1 MPRTSGTPATSKS
14 RSSKPTAPSRPLLV
28 IDGDSFTHRAYHAL
42 PKSIRRA
49 GKRPGNA
56 IVGFANTLIRLW
68 QSEQP
73 RAVIAGWDTL
83 EAATYRHEALESYQA
98 GREFD
103 DELIEQLELTPDF
116 VAACGFANARAAGYE
131 ADDFLAAAAK
141 REEKRGGTVL
151 VASGDR
157 DSFQLASDR
166 VTILY
171 PISGGGMARITPAE
185 VRERYGVEPRQ
196 VPDFIALRGD
206 PSDGIPGAKGVGA
219 IGAANLLAHFATLE
233 DAFAAGRFAAQA
245 DTLRL
250 YRKIATMDAKAPLPR
265 VADMKPTWAKA
276 AALAAE
282 WGLNALAGRLEKLA
296 EEGA

>member
-1 MPRTSGTPATSKS
+1 M
-14 RSSKPTAPSRPLLV
+14 PTASRKPKSPRNAPSSRPLLV
-28 IDGDSFTHRAYHAL
+28 VDGDSFTHRAYHAL

-56 IVGFANTLIRLW
+56 LVGFANTLIRLW

-73 RAVIAGWDTL
+73 RAVVVGWDTL
-83 EAATYRHEALESYQA
+83 EEPTYRHEALESYQA
-98 GREFD
+98 GRDFD
-103 DELIEQLELTPDF
+103 DEIVEQLAIVPEF
-116 VAACGFANARAAGYE
+116 VAACGFANAHGAGYE

-141 REEKRGGTVL
+141 REEKRGGTAL

-166 VTILY
+166 TTILY

-185 VRERYGVEPRQ
+185 VRERYGVNPMQ

-219 IGAANLLAHFATLE
+219 IGAANVLTQFATLE
-233 DAFAAGRFAAQA
+233 DAFAAGRFSAQA

-265 VADMKPTWAKA
+265 FGDMTPTWDKA
-276 AALAAE
+276 AALASE
-282 WGLNALAGRLEKLA
+282 WGLGALAGRLEKMG
-296 EEGA
+296 EEA

>member
-1 MPRTSGTPATSKS
+1 MATASRRPTKPKPQRETPAV
-14 RSSKPTAPSRPLLV
+14 PPRPLLV
-28 IDGDSFTHRAYHAL
+28 IDGDSFTHRTYHAL

-68 QSEQP
+68 QAEKP
-73 RAVIAGWDTL
+73 RAVLAAWDTL
-83 EAATYRHEALESYQA
+83 EEPTYRHEALESYQA
-98 GREFD
+98 GRDFD
-103 DELIEQLELTPDF
+103 DEIVEQLALVPEF
-116 VAACGFANARAAGYE
+116 VAACGFANAHAAGYE

-157 DSFQLASDR
+157 DSFQLASAQT
-166 VTILY
+166 TILY
-171 PISGGGMARITPAE
+171 PISGGGMARIAPAE
-185 VRERYGVEPRQ
+185 VRERYGVDPVQ

-219 IGAANLLAHFATLE
+219 IGAANLLAQFPTLE
-233 DAFAAGRFAAQA
+233 EAFAAGRFAQQA

-250 YRKIATMDAKAPLPR
+250 YRQIATMNVKAPLPR
-265 VADMKPTWAKA
+265 FGDMTPTWHKA
-276 AALAAE
+276 AALASE
-282 WGLNALAGRLEKLA
+282 WELNALAGRLEALDK
-296 EEGA
+296 ESP

>member
-1 MPRTSGTPATSKS
+1 
-14 RSSKPTAPSRPLLV
+14 LLV

-68 QSEQP
+68 QSERP
-73 RAVIAGWDTL
+73 RAVIVGWDTL
-83 EAATYRHEALESYQA
+83 EEPTYRHEALESYQA
-98 GREFD
+98 GRDFD
-103 DELIEQLELTPDF
+103 DEIVEQLELMPEF

-141 REEKRGGTVL
+141 REEKRGGTAL

-166 VTILY
+166 TTILY
-171 PISGGGMARITPAE
+171 PVSGGGMVRITPAE
-185 VRERYGVEPRQ
+185 VRERYGVDPAQ

-206 PSDGIPGAKGVGA
+206 PSDGIPGVKGVGA
-219 IGAANLLAHFATLE
+219 IGAANLLSHFATLE
-233 DAFAAGRFAAQA
+233 DAFAAGRFAQQA

-250 YRKIATMDAKAPLPR
+250 YRKIATMDSRAPLPR
-265 VADMKPTWAKA
+265 VGDAKPTWHKA
-276 AALAAE
+276 AALASA
-282 WGLNALAGRLEKLA
+282 WGLNALAGRLETLG
-296 EEGA
+296 EGE